1 MEEVLMSKTIIEFAR
16 HELGTVVTACYEE
29 WFRSDDISSLA
40 MAVKLCPFYI
50 SLLDKSDPIR
60 HNYEEHLQLWENELI
75 QAVEDTKVSL

>member
-1 MEEVLMSKTIIEFAR
+1 
-16 HELGTVVTACYEE
+16 
-29 WFRSDDISSLA
+29 

-60 HNYEEHLQLWENELI
+60 HNYEEHLKLWENELI